1 MIVRDD
7 EKVKKI
13 IAENIVRYRRECN
26 LTQAELAEKI
36 HYSDKSVSKWE
47 RADGVPDIFVLVML
61 AELFGVTVNDLLT
74 EKHRKSHR
82 AAPKLKRSII
92 TLMSAGLVWLVAAVV
107 FFAFKVAFPDLPR
120 IWLAFI
126 YAIPAMFIVTL
137 VLSALWH
144 PPIFSYLSVCGIV
157 WGVAL
162 SVDISLNV
170 PNVSL
175 VYIIAAVLQ
184 VLIGTLV
191 ADEKHLAACK
201 SSLSEQSR
209 KHRNRCEQS
218 GKCCRKINSPDLFRS
233 RLMQIYT

>member
-1 MIVRDD
+1 MACCGR
-7 EKVKKI
+7 
-13 IAENIVRYRRECN
+13 C
-26 LTQAELAEKI
+26 
-36 HYSDKSVSKWE
+36 
-47 RADGVPDIFVLVML
+47 
-61 AELFGVTVNDLLT
+61 
-74 EKHRKSHR
+74 
-82 AAPKLKRSII
+82 
-92 TLMSAGLVWLVAAVV
+92 

-175 VYIIAAVLQ
+175 IYIIAAVLQ
-184 VLIGTLV
+184 VLIALWWLMKTPRCLQKFAFRTKQKAQKPLRTKRKV
-191 ADEKHLAACK
+191 LPKNKFARFVSKQAHANVYLIPLKQSLKARCRSDHRQRAFAAY
-201 SSLSEQSR
+201 L
-209 KHRNRCEQS
+209 
-218 GKCCRKINSPDLFRS
+218 
-233 RLMQIYT
+233 

>member
-1 MIVRDD
+1 M
-7 EKVKKI
+7 
-13 IAENIVRYRRECN
+13 ACCGRY
-26 LTQAELAEKI
+26 
-36 HYSDKSVSKWE
+36 
-47 RADGVPDIFVLVML
+47 
-61 AELFGVTVNDLLT
+61 
-74 EKHRKSHR
+74 
-82 AAPKLKRSII
+82 
-92 TLMSAGLVWLVAAVV
+92 

-175 VYIIAAVLQ
+175 IYIIAAVLQ
-184 VLIGTLV
+184 VLIALWWLMKTPRCLQ
-191 ADEKHLAACK
+191 